1 MAGPPL
7 DSFNAVYFC
16 CRRKCRRHL
25 STWRR
30 SSRPFLSRFLGQM
43 KYWVENTS
51 SSFHFMHRN
60 LLGYFFRPA
69 RTSCRAFDARPV
81 HPQQFSSPSSPPPP
95 SPPSPFPSSPPSACH
110 PSCWRILPLANGH
123 PKDPASSK

>member
-1 MAGPPL
+1 MFKSRGASMNGSGLKNFFTVDVFVEKSTRINRKSIRKMSGPPL
-7 DSFNAVYFC
+7 DSFTAVYFC

-60 LLGYFFRPA
+60 LLGYFF
-69 RTSCRAFDARPV
+69 TSCGLTSDVGLIISLCLSFCG
-81 HPQQFSSPSSPPPP
+81 SP
-95 SPPSPFPSSPPSACH
+95 
-110 PSCWRILPLANGH
+110 LEV
-123 PKDPASSK
+123 